1 MASSL
6 IMYVVLAVT
15 GVLGSLIAWDDLR
28 RSSGKQKTDAKP
40 ASADGKS

>member
-6 IMYVVLAVT
+6 VMYVVLAVT

-28 RSSGKQKTDAKP
+28 RGNAKQRNESKP

>member
-15 GVLGSLIAWDDLR
+15 GVLGSFIAWDDLR
-28 RSSGKQKTDAKP
+28 RNGDKAKPIAKP
-40 ASADGKS
+40 ASVDGKS